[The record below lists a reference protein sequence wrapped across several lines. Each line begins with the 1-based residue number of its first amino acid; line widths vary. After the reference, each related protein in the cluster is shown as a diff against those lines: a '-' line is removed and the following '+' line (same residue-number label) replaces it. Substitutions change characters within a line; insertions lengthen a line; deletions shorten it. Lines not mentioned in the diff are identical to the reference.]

1 MNNVSEL
8 IWKQTKKLE
17 KKDSE
22 EYMEKTEDSKKRDC

>member
-8 IWKQTKKLE
+8 IWKQTKKNR

-22 EYMEKTEDSKKRDC
+22 EYMEKTEDSKKRNC

>member
-1 MNNVSEL
+1 MNNVSES

-22 EYMEKTEDSKKRDC
+22 ECMEKVEDSKKRDC